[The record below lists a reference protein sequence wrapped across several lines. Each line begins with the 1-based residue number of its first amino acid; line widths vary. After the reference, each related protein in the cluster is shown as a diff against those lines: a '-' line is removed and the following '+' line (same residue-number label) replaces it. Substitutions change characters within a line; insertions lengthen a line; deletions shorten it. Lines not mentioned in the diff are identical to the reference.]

1 MAEEATLFFTSP
13 SDVFVVFWVISFPF
27 ADCVSAVTLK
37 CSIWALWADSMS
49 GCGRLTTWVIT
60 IMLMEIPFLPSFSF
74 RVGTYPYGHKR
85 APLATQL
92 AASHWR
98 FPTMKAFT
106 GPFMLIRLVQMYSSS
121 TCPII
126 HRVTELQYVVQSWIS
141 AGRQGAAEQVQ
152 TWPYREKTLRNL
164 RCVRQ
169 TVVKFTPGEQF
180 RAVDPSN
187 LSTEWPI
194 ENN

>member
-1 MAEEATLFFTSP
+1 MFVCFFFGLLGYLVS
-13 SDVFVVFWVISFPF
+13 I

-49 GCGRLTTWVIT
+49 GCGRLTTWVIA

-98 FPTMKAFT
+98 FPTLKAFT
-106 GPFMLIRLVQMYSSS
+106 GPFVLVRLVQMYSSS

-126 HRVTELQYVVQSWIS
+126 HRVTELQYVVWSWIS
-141 AGRQGAAEQVQ
+141 AGRQVAAEQVQ
-152 TWPYREKTLRNL
+152 TWSNHEEKTLRNL
-164 RCVRQ
+164 RCVRR
-169 TVVKFTPGEQF
+169 TVVKFTPGEHSEL
-180 RAVDPSN
+180 SN
-187 LSTEWPI
+187 LKTEWPI